1 MVCGHSYPRRRD
13 ATGFL
18 THFRGV
24 NKEGRT
30 GETLLFWPTPQLDLR
45 PPYPPPIPLPPP
57 RTLQALPFP
66 TPHPP
71 PPTGVRGLS
80 GRDPLLCGGVLVGPG
95 RGVGG
100 AAAGAPGRLQPRRSH
115 LWRARPGFAR
125 QAHPLALRPPRLVIE
140 ITCQCS
146 QRDRPSIAPALA
158 RARKGRAVFTAR
170 LFRKIDPLYRQ
181 P

>member
-1 MVCGHSYPRRRD
+1 MVCGHSPRRGGNER
-13 ATGFL
+13 GFCAISEAYA
-18 THFRGV
+18 G
-24 NKEGRT
+24 EGWK
-30 GETLLFWPTPQLDLR
+30 GGKGLLWPTPQLDLR

-80 GRDPLLCGGVLVGPG
+80 GRAPLLCGGVLVGPG

-100 AAAGAPGRLQPRRSH
+100 AAAGAPGRLQPRRAH

-125 QAHPLALRPPRLVIE
+125 PAHPLALRPPRLVIE
-140 ITCQCS
+140 ISCLCS
-146 QRDRPSIAPALA
+146 LRDRPSIAPALA
-158 RARKGRAVFTAR
+158 RARKGRAVFPAR